1 MSTESPIAQSPQPDK
16 QQTTL
21 FDRIKNALLSHPFFA
36 GLALFVVGIGTLA
49 TFTESIGKLVDAWT
63 KVSPALVPAWGL
75 ARASLPVLLA
85 VVGLGAIAVALI
97 GTINTRWLTLT
108 VNDIRE
114 RMVCAVV
121 GILAIAVSVG
131 WAIAE
136 PKSSETKNPQIA
148 GPPSAIESEYS
159 PAIQQS
165 IKEQKP
171 PYIIETATY
180 IIRVDHIGKERRESH
195 RHLYTLRALRDF
207 DNPLGQ
213 GFYDTF
219 AVQGAKEAKWLTWR
233 SGLIIEDTMPKSN
246 YYKDSRI
253 VPVSFSMKQGE
264 RRNIVLGADA
274 NANLPLVGTDRLD
287 DPIGETLPSRNYSR
301 VVYDNVPPQGSG
313 YTADCVG
320 EVVLIVES
328 ASLSLKAATNALR
341 LDGGRRVIVRNAV
354 YTQNYDRSV
363 LAASWNDVKPGDRL
377 LFYYQW

>member
-1 MSTESPIAQSPQPDK
+1 MSSETPTAPNPQKDK
-16 QQTTL
+16 EQTTL
-21 FDRIKNALLSHPFFA
+21 FDRFKNAFLNHPFFA
-36 GLALFVVGIGTLA
+36 VVALIVVAVGALA
-49 TFTESIGKLVDAWT
+49 TFTESLGKLSDAWN
-63 KVSPALVPAWGL
+63 KVSPALAPAWGFVY
-75 ARASLPVLLA
+75 ASLPALLA
-85 VVGLGAIAVALI
+85 VVGLAAVAVALV
-97 GTINTRWLTLT
+97 GTFKTKHLSLA
-108 VNDIRE
+108 VSDVRE
-114 RMVCAVV
+114 RIVCAVV
-121 GILAIAVSVG
+121 GIVTIAGSAG
-131 WAIAE
+131 WALAD
-136 PKSSETKNPQIA
+136 PRSQETKNPQVA
-148 GPPSAIESEYS
+148 GAPFAIESEYS
-159 PAIQQS
+159 PAIQQC
-165 IKEQKP
+165 IKDQKP
-171 PYIIETATY
+171 PYVIETATY
-180 IIRVDHIGKERRESH
+180 ITRVDHIGKERRESH

-253 VPVSFSMKQGE
+253 VPVSFAMKRGE

-274 NANLPLVGTDRLD
+274 IARLPLVGTDRLD
-287 DPIGETLPSRNYSR
+287 DPIGETLPVTNYSR
-301 VVYDNVPPQGSG
+301 AVYDNVPPPGSG
-313 YTADCVG
+313 YTADCIG

-363 LAASWNDVKPGDRL
+363 LAASWTDVKPGDRL

>member
-1 MSTESPIAQSPQPDK
+1 
-16 QQTTL
+16 
-21 FDRIKNALLSHPFFA
+21 
-36 GLALFVVGIGTLA
+36 
-49 TFTESIGKLVDAWT
+49 
-63 KVSPALVPAWGL
+63 
-75 ARASLPVLLA
+75 
-85 VVGLGAIAVALI
+85 
-97 GTINTRWLTLT
+97 
-108 VNDIRE
+108 
-114 RMVCAVV
+114 MVCAVV

-159 PAIQQS
+159 PAIQQC